1 METIKRTI
9 CLEDGISRKNDV
21 TYGTLTASTFYTNI
35 YLTQSFDNMGIYT
48 DIEYV
53 DEPVDYGVLINKLTE
68 NGYNFPFM
76 NGVTPPSVIYQGF
89 TSCTRIDG
97 ASIEEW
103 YSSGD
108 KITINTSSRI
118 NELRSYNYNS
128 KFVDGFDV
136 NSETYIDYKG
146 DTINGVNRVVE
157 YQDSGSTYVFDAN
170 NDSNIGS
177 ENQDSGLLYQDSG
190 SIMTNLFGTQAT
202 YQTEGWNETNSSL
215 SALTKE
221 EYLMGILYPPEVFSD
236 VFIERGATTVMEKHL
251 RLSEINSLEQLQ
263 NYGNGYYNIVK
274 I

>member
-89 TSCTRIDG
+89 TSCTRVDG

-170 NDSNIGS
+170 NDSNIGT

-190 SIMTNLFGTQAT
+190 SIMTNLFGTQVI